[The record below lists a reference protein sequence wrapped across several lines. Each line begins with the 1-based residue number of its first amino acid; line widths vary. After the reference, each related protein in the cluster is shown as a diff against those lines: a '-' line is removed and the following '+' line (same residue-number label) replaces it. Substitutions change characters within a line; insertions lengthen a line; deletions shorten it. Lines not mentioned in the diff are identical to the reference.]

1 MRLEE
6 ERDLGGRNA
15 HRKKTGWGHKGRRHK
30 ERNMG
35 GETRRRRERERD
47 QTDTTGDTYAEDMTD
62 SHRRRRDETET
73 RKHEPEI
80 QINLEA

>member
-15 HRKKTGWGHKGRRHK
+15 HRKKTGWGHKGRRH
-30 ERNMG
+30 NM
-35 GETRRRRERERD
+35 ETWKHGRRDTEEAREGARPN
-47 QTDTTGDTYAEDMTD
+47 TDTTGDTYAADM
-62 SHRRRRDETET
+62 TET